1 MTFAVRFVLPLLF
14 VFVLLS
20 VLYMNVYMFVCQSDA
35 FIRSMFC
42 LSHSTV
48 SNVCLLLFLLL
59 LLLLLCLI
67 SLARY
72 CCPLSWSLLSC
83 LLLFVASCF
92 CCCCFCC
99 CCRRCLFAV
108 RLVVVKQWQNIA
120 IFSLSLSFSLHSQ
133 LTITQAGCSFPVPVG
148 PTNCVHLN
156 LFNYLFVCYFF
167 SLMPLAWSH
176 HDKTALVQQ
185 CAVAAC
191 K

>member
-1 MTFAVRFVLPLLF
+1 MQASQSESEMTFAVRFVLPLLF

-120 IFSLSLSFSLHSQ
+120 IFSLSLSLSLYTHNS
-133 LTITQAGCSFPVPVG
+133 LLLRPGVPFPFLSDR
-148 PTNCVHLN
+148 PTVSISIYLII
-156 LFNYLFVCYFF
+156 YLFVIFF
-167 SLMPLAWSH
+167 L
-176 HDKTALVQQ
+176 
-185 CAVAAC
+185 
-191 K
+191 